1 MKLVYEIK
9 NNNGMLKDECKA
21 FVLGTDE
28 ELTIKVEGAN
38 IPKCYVLLSCGDA
51 SQKFSVE
58 NLDELTIPKDIL
70 KEGTLNIKIL
80 QFNRTKVKTICL
92 EPITIISEED
102 GFKGVSA
109 FDELEARVKTL
120 EEQVKKLLP
129 LVQDV
134 AALYSALEQ

>member
-9 NNNGMLKDECKA
+9 NNNGMLRDDCKA

-28 ELTIKVEGAN
+28 ELVIKVEGAA
-38 IPKCYVLLSCGDA
+38 IPKCYVLLTCGEA
-51 SQKFSVE
+51 SKKFSVE

-70 KEGTLNIKIL
+70 KEGTLAIKIL

-102 GFKGVSA
+102 GFKGISA
-109 FDELEARVKTL
+109 FDELEARVKVL
-120 EEQVKKLLP
+120 EEQVSKLLP
-129 LVQDV
+129 LLKDV
-134 AALYSALEQ
+134 EGLYSALEQ